1 VTMLEM
7 CFDCGSPWTYFAFHA
22 IQPLARDLGI
32 DITWRPVLVGGIF
45 NAVNP
50 SVYESRMNAVPAK
63 RRYMHKDI
71 LDSARFHG
79 LKVVFPP
86 TVFPV
91 NSVKA
96 MRGCVFLEPQ
106 GKLVPFARA
115 AFEYYWGEDQ
125 DISQDAVLQ
134 KVCERAGVDATALLA
149 GISTQA
155 VKDKLR
161 ANTDEA
167 IRRGA
172 FGSPT
177 AFVDRDDMYF
187 GSDRLH
193 LVREALLRSLARRG
207 VG

>member
-1 VTMLEM
+1 MTKLEI
-7 CFDCGSPWTYFAFHA
+7 CFDCSSPWTYFAFHA

-32 DITWRPVLVGGIF
+32 EITWRPVLVGGIF

-50 SVYESRMNAVPAK
+50 SVYESRMNTVPAK
-63 RRYMHKDI
+63 RQYMRKDI
-71 LDSARFHG
+71 LDNARFHE

-115 AFEYYWGEDQ
+115 AFECYWGEDQ

-134 KVCERAGVDATALLA
+134 KVCERAGIDATALLA

-167 IRRGA
+167 MQRGA

-177 AFVDRDDMYF
+177 IFVDRDDMYF

-193 LVREALLRSLARRG
+193 LVREALLRSLAVRA
-207 VG
+207 VD